1 MAESGKKIRLRI
13 KRQARPDV
21 QPYWESFEIEY
32 GPLMNVISA
41 LQEVQKNPVNAE
53 GKRVL
58 PVVWECNCL
67 EEICG
72 ACTMIINGRVRQ
84 ACSALI
90 DNVGTE
96 LTLEPMSKFPVI
108 RDLMVDRQRMFEAQ
122 KEVMAWV
129 EVDGTHALGP
139 GPQSSQAEQEVR
151 YPLSKCMT
159 CGCCCEACPNFV
171 RDGTF
176 LGPFAM
182 NLVRLFNSHPT
193 GRHQWRRR
201 IETVM
206 GRGGIASCGKSQ
218 NCVEVCPKEIPLVDS
233 LAQVNRQAVT
243 HLVTGWILN
252 ARAK

>member
-13 KRQARPDV
+13 RRQARPDA
-21 QPYWESFEIEY
+21 QPYWESFEVDH
-32 GPLMNVISA
+32 GPMMNVISA
-41 LQEVQKNPVNAE
+41 LQEVQKNPVNTE
-53 GKRVL
+53 GKKVL

-90 DNVGTE
+90 DNVGTD
-96 LTLEPMSKFPVI
+96 LTLEPLSKFPVI
-108 RDLMVDRQRMFEAQ
+108 RDLMVDRQRMFEAH

-159 CGCCCEACPNFV
+159 CGCCCEA
-171 RDGTF
+171 GTRSTR
-176 LGPFAM
+176 PWPPP
-182 NLVRLFNSHPT
+182 SP
-193 GRHQWRRR
+193 
-201 IETVM
+201 
-206 GRGGIASCGKSQ
+206 
-218 NCVEVCPKEIPLVDS
+218 
-233 LAQVNRQAVT
+233 
-243 HLVTGWILN
+243 
-252 ARAK
+252 

>member
-1 MAESGKKIRLRI
+1 MAPDEKKIRLRV
-13 KRQARPDV
+13 KRQARPDS
-21 QPYWESFEIEY
+21 QPYWESFEIEH
-32 GPLMNVISA
+32 GSMMNVISC
-41 LQEVQKNPVNAE
+41 LQEVQKKPVNTE
-53 GKRVL
+53 GKTVL

-90 DNVGTE
+90 DNVGTD
-96 LTLEPMSKFPVI
+96 LTLEPMTKFPVI

-122 KEVMAWV
+122 KKVMAWV
-129 EVDGTHALGP
+129 EIDGTHALGS
-139 GPQSSQAEQEVR
+139 GPRSSQADQEVR

-159 CGCCCEACPNFV
+159 CGCCCEACPNYV
-171 RDGTF
+171 RDGEF

-182 NLVRLFNSHPT
+182 NLVRLFNTHPS
-193 GRHQWRRR
+193 GRFQWRQR

-206 GRGGIASCGKSQ
+206 SRGGIANCGKSQ
-218 NCVEVCPKEIPLVDS
+218 NCVEVCPKEIPLIDS
-233 LAQVNRQAVT
+233 LANVNRQAVA
-243 HLVTGWILN
+243 HLVTGWIVN